1 MKIKSIKSMLGKN
14 VVPLTY
20 DKLKQIYNDD
30 YVYVRIPL
38 ILNQLSSYSFKDD
51 TFVYFKTKIEPE
63 TIIDLIMD
71 MDFRS
76 SFLDEVR
83 DQGILNINIK
93 PNHMFKKY
101 KYNRYEEDER
111 NDLNLNLEFFKYNKE
126 QKEVSEKII
135 KDIHDEIKY
144 IRDTYTKVFTLKK
157 RKTNSDSRSII
168 SIKNLYDEE
177 QLSILRV
184 ISELGEDY
192 VRKSTIFNIL
202 TYSLMM
208 TNNLDF
214 INEDEYTKICNLEK
228 IKKSFI

>member
-63 TIIDLIMD
+63 TVIDLIMD

>member
-111 NDLNLNLEFFKYNKE
+111 NDLNLNLEFFKYNSK

-157 RKTNSDSRSII
+157 RKTNSDIRSII

-202 TYSLMM
+202 TYALMM

-214 INEDEYTKICNLEK
+214 IDEDEYAKICKLEK
-228 IKKSFI
+228 IKKGFV

>member
-38 ILNQLSSYSFKDD
+38 IFNQLSNYSFKDD

-83 DQGILNINIK
+83 DQEILNINIK

-111 NDLNLNLEFFKYNKE
+111 NDLNLNLEFFKYNSK

-144 IRDTYTKVFTLKK
+144 IRGNYTKVFTLKK
-157 RKTNSDSRSII
+157 RKTNSDIRSII

-184 ISELGEDY
+184 ISELGDDY

-202 TYSLMM
+202 TYALMM

-214 INEDEYTKICNLEK
+214 INEEEYTKICKLEK
-228 IKKSFI
+228 IKKGFI